1 MAKLAEIRVPDIG
14 DFEDV
19 GVIEVLV
26 KVGDAVEKEQS
37 LLALESDKATMEVP
51 ATAAGTVKQLNVK
64 VGDRVSAGD
73 VILVLETNG
82 EGQQAQPKPATQ
94 ETIKPKSEGQPAPAV
109 KPPETPQKTPESSK
123 QSAAKIPDNVD
134 ISAEVLVLGAG
145 PGGYSAAFR
154 AADLGKQV
162 VLVERY
168 PSLGGVCLNVGCIP
182 SKALLHAAKVIEDA
196 GAMAAHGIRFGHPI
210 INLPELREFKQSTV
224 TKLTTGLQGLAKRR
238 KVTVIQGT
246 GRFTGPQTLQ
256 VAGPDGK
263 QQVIGFAS
271 AIIATGSA
279 PIRLPGL
286 PDDPRIM
293 DSTSALELA
302 EIPERLLVIGGGIIG
317 LEMANVYAAL
327 GSKVD
332 VVEMTPG
339 LLPGTDPDLVKPLHK
354 RMKERLAAI
363 YTGTKVTG
371 IEAKKDALHV
381 KLEVNNTSESKTYD
395 RVLVSVGRRPNG
407 KTLNAEAAGVA
418 VDTRGFIATD
428 AKLRTNVPHIF
439 AIGDVTK
446 EPLLAHKAVHEG
458 KIAAEVIAGHKA
470 AFDARCIPSV
480 VYTDPEVAWTGLT
493 ELEARQKGIAVK
505 VGRFPWAANG
515 RSLGMGYSDGLTK
528 ILFDA
533 DSGRTLGGAAVGPN
547 AGELMAEISLAI
559 EMGADAQDI
568 GLTIHAH
575 PTLSE
580 TVAMSAEQVAGTL
593 TDL

>member
-1 MAKLAEIRVPDIG
+1 VSVIEIKVPDLG
-14 DFEDV
+14 DFKDV
-19 GVIEVLV
+19 GVIEVLI
-26 KVGDAVEKEQS
+26 KPGDHVEKEQP
-37 LLALESDKATMEVP
+37 LITLESDKATMEVP
-51 ATAAGTVKQLNVK
+51 ATEAGIVKQLKVK
-64 VGDRVSAGD
+64 VGDRLSAGN
-73 VILVLETNG
+73 VILTLDIETQATPAAG
-82 EGQQAQPKPATQ
+82 RAEIEPTAAPQQQASA
-94 ETIKPKSEGQPAPAV
+94 KS
-109 KPPETPQKTPESSK
+109 
-123 QSAAKIPDNVD
+123 QSIANKMPTNVD
-134 ISAEVLVLGAG
+134 IMADVLVLGAG

-162 VLVERY
+162 TLVERY

-196 GAMAAHGIRFGHPI
+196 GMMAQHGISFGQPTI
-210 INLPELREFKQSTV
+210 KLPELRQFRASVV
-224 TKLTTGLQGLAKRR
+224 TKLTTGLKGLAKRR
-238 KVTVIQGT
+238 KVTVVQGS
-246 GRFTGPQTLQ
+246 GRFTGPQTLE
-256 VAGPDGK
+256 VTGPDGK
-263 QQVIGFAS
+263 TQIVGFTS

-279 PIRLPGL
+279 PIMLPGL

-293 DSTSALELA
+293 DSTAALELP
-302 EIPERLLVIGGGIIG
+302 EIPQRLLVIGGGIIG

-327 GSKVD
+327 GAKVD

-363 YTGTKVTG
+363 YTGTKVAA

-381 KLEVNNTSESKTYD
+381 KLEGKDAPASKTYD
-395 RVLVSVGRRPNG
+395 RVLVAIGRRPNG
-407 KTLNAEAAGVA
+407 KDINAEAAGVS
-418 VDTRGFIATD
+418 VDERGFIPSD
-428 AKLRTNVPHIF
+428 AQLRTNVPHIF
-439 AIGDVTK
+439 VIGDVTK
-446 EPLLAHKAVHEG
+446 PPLLAHKAVHEG

-493 ELEARQKGIAVK
+493 ELEAKEKGIEIT

-515 RSLGMGYSDGLTK
+515 RSLGMGYSDGVSK
-528 ILFDA
+528 ILFDKTT
-533 DSGRTLGGAAVGPN
+533 GRALGGAAVGPN

-559 EMGADAQDI
+559 EMGADAHDI